1 MQEDS
6 SEGEQPKKLQISPPG
21 RKHLVFFTDLSRNL
35 ILSSS
40 EEYSELKSV
49 GLPFP
54 VLGK

>member
-6 SEGEQPKKLQISPPG
+6 SEGEQPKKLQMSPPG
-21 RKHLVFFTDLSRNL
+21 RKNLVFCTGLSHNL

-40 EEYSELKSV
+40 EEYSELKFV

-54 VLGK
+54 LLGK